1 MIDVG
6 QKLPDA
12 EVMRVTVDGQETLRM
27 AEYLASKTVA
37 IFAMPGAFTSTC
49 SSSHLPNIIKHKKEL
64 YAKSVSDIA
73 ILVVNDTF
81 VVREWGKHSGAFDAG
96 LTMLADA
103 SAAFTTAIGMDFS
116 VPSIGYFNR
125 SQRYALLSKD
135 GIAAKFLLEEAR
147 AKVLSSGANHL
158 LEQM

>member
-6 QKLPDA
+6 QRLPDA
-12 EVMRVTVDGQETLRM
+12 DVIRVTGDGQDSVSM
-27 AEYLASKTVA
+27 AEYLASKTIA

-49 SSSHLPNIIKHKKEL
+49 SHSHLPNIIKHKEDL
-64 YAKSVSDIA
+64 YAKSVDDIA

-81 VVREWGKHSGAFDAG
+81 VVREWGKYSGAFDAG
-96 LTMLADA
+96 LTMIADA
-103 SAAFTTAIGMDFS
+103 SAAFTIALGMDFT

-125 SQRYALLSKD
+125 SQRYSLLSKD
-135 GIAAKFLLEEAR
+135 GIAAKFLLEETR

>member
-1 MIDVG
+1 MIDIG
-6 QKLPDA
+6 QRLPDA
-12 EVMRVTVDGQETLRM
+12 DVIHVTEEGQETLGM
-27 AEYLASKTVA
+27 ADYLALKTVA

-49 SSSHLPNIIKHKKEL
+49 SSAHLPNIIKHKEEL
-64 YAKSVSDIA
+64 YSKSVDDIA
-73 ILVVNDTF
+73 ILVVNDAF

-96 LTMLADA
+96 LTMIADA
-103 SAAFTTAIGMDFS
+103 SAAFTIALEMDFTVS
-116 VPSIGYFNR
+116 SIGYFNR

-135 GIAAKFLLEEAR
+135 GVAAKFLLEEAR

>member
-1 MIDVG
+1 MISVG

-12 EVMRVTVDGQETLRM
+12 DVMRVTADGQETLHM
-27 AEYLASKTVA
+27 ADYLASKNVA

-49 SSSHLPNIIKHKKEL
+49 SSSHLPNIIKYRKEL
-64 YAKSVSDIA
+64 FAKSVDDIA

-96 LTMLADA
+96 LTMIADA
-103 SAAFTTAIGMDFS
+103 SAEFTIALGMDFS
-116 VPSIGYFNR
+116 VPAIGYFNR

-135 GIAAKFLLEEAR
+135 GIVAEFLLEEAR

-158 LEQM
+158 LERI

>member
-1 MIDVG
+1 MIDIG
-6 QKLPDA
+6 RRLPDA
-12 EVMRVTVDGQETLRM
+12 DVIRVTAEGQETLGM
-27 AEYLASKTVA
+27 TDYLASKTVA

-49 SSSHLPNIIKHKKEL
+49 SSSHLPNIIKHKDEL
-64 YAKSVSDIA
+64 FLRSVDDIA
-73 ILVVNDTF
+73 ILVVNDPF
-81 VVREWGKHSGAFDAG
+81 VVREWGKQSGAFDAG
-96 LTMLADA
+96 LTMIADA
-103 SAAFTTAIGMDFS
+103 SAAFTLALGMEFTVS
-116 VPSIGYFNR
+116 AIGYFNR